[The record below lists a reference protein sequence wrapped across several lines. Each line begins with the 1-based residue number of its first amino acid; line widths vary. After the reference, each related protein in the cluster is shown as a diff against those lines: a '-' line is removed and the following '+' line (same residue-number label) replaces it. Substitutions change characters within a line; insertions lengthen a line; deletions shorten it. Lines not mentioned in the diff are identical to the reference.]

1 MSSSF
6 CVTALAR
13 EAMLIVTAASTTTTE
28 VASPTSSDVEAQTE
42 DADETADLVSKP
54 ETEVGGSDG
63 DAEEDAEDDAED
75 DVEDDAEDDDEDDDA
90 DLVRNPGVRLIGRR
104 VRKLYADPSQPDG
117 YKLFGGTVIGSRVDK
132 TWGTVYGVR
141 YEDGEEQEVIYEE
154 LIPILDEP
162 DEKQRAVPLAVIE
175 ASTKA
180 RTKYSLEKHFPR
192 KGFRPGTLRKE
203 WVGVRRDPDH
213 EGAFFGVATDPRTK
227 VVHHFDVIFTT
238 RHAAGAAHDLLVRR
252 MRAVAA
258 KPRNFIG
265 WEQADAA
272 PAANINTRGKRKENV
287 DFEEVN
293 FPDASWSDLCGIV
306 LGTVATKLTRVV
318 RAGKPPENQAPD
330 SHKRPTPAAPPPAPP
345 AEKKKRRDPRA
356 PRRVNV
362 GGRVYDSRLGVTC
375 HWCRQKTHEAH
386 VTCTSPSCALPGSR
400 LAVSFCGQCLK
411 NRNGEDVFAARESG
425 RWVCPRCRGSCG
437 PGCASCC
444 NCGPCRVAA
453 GLKPTGPGIAS
464 AFAAGFGNVHDFLVG
479 RETGEGREAVA
490 RRKLGFPWG
499 AWLAPRNEA
508 SPSTATHPAAREAT
522 PPAPPAMLP
531 MAPSTPAAPTAPTAP
546 TAPAT
551 PTTPAMPLATV
562 ARRGLVVPAA
572 ASASAAVA
580 DLRRALGD
588 AKAMVAEGLLDD
600 EDFGKIKTSVLAGI
614 AFGAGADASSAGA

>member
-6 CVTALAR
+6 CVTELAR
-13 EAMLIVTAASTTTTE
+13 EAMLIVTAASMTTTE

-42 DADETADLVSKP
+42 DADDTADLVSEP

-63 DAEEDAEDDAED
+63 DAEEDAEEDAEGEAEDDLED
-75 DVEDDAEDDDEDDDA
+75 DVEDDAEDDAEDDDA
-90 DLVRNPGVRLIGRR
+90 DLVRNPGVRLSGRR

-117 YKLFGGTVIGSRVDK
+117 YKLFGGTVLGSRVDK

-162 DEKQRAVPLAVIE
+162 EEKQRAVPLAVIE

-192 KGFRPGTLRKE
+192 MGFRPGTLRKG
-203 WVGVRRDPDH
+203 WAGVRRDPDH

-265 WEQADAA
+265 WEQADEA
-272 PAANINTRGKRKENV
+272 PAAREKTRGKRKETV
-287 DFEEVN
+287 DFGEIN

-306 LGTVATKLTRVV
+306 LGTVATKLTRVA
-318 RAGKPPENQAPD
+318 RAGAPENQAPD
-330 SHKRPTPAAPPPAPP
+330 SHKRPNPAAAPPAPP
-345 AEKKKRRDPRA
+345 AEKKKRRDPKA

-386 VTCTSPSCALPGSR
+386 ATCTSPSCALPGSR

-425 RWVCPRCRGSCG
+425 RWVCPRCRGSYG
-437 PGCASCC
+437 PGCALCC

-453 GLKPTGPGIAS
+453 GLKPTEPGIAS

-490 RRKLGFPWG
+490 RRKLGFRWG
-499 AWLAPRNEA
+499 EWLAPRNEA
-508 SPSTATHPAAREAT
+508 SPSTATLPAAREAT

-531 MAPSTPAAPTAPTAP
+531 TAPSTP

-551 PTTPAMPLATV
+551 PTTLAMPPAVV

-588 AKAMVAEGLLDD
+588 AKAMVSEGLLDD
-600 EDFGKIKTSVLAGI
+600 EDFRKVKTSVLAGI

>member
-6 CVTALAR
+6 CVTELAR
-13 EAMLIVTAASTTTTE
+13 EAMLIVTAASMTTTE

-42 DADETADLVSKP
+42 DADDTADLVSEP

-63 DAEEDAEDDAED
+63 DAEEDAEEDAED
-75 DVEDDAEDDDEDDDA
+75 DAENDDA
-90 DLVRNPGVRLIGRR
+90 DLVRNPGVRLSGRR

-117 YKLFGGTVIGSRVDK
+117 YKLFGGTVLGSRVDK

-162 DEKQRAVPLAVIE
+162 DEKQRAVPLAVLE

-192 KGFRPGTLRKE
+192 KGFRPGTLRKG

-265 WEQADAA
+265 WEQADPSEA
-272 PAANINTRGKRKENV
+272 PAANTRGKRKETV
-287 DFEEVN
+287 DFGEVN

-306 LGTVATKLTRVV
+306 LGTVATKLTREPS
-318 RAGKPPENQAPD
+318 RAGKYSENLFEVAPD
-330 SHKRPTPAAPPPAPP
+330 SRKRPNPAAAPPARES
-345 AEKKKRRDPRA
+345 AEKKKRRDPKA

-499 AWLAPRNEA
+499 EWLAPRN
-508 SPSTATHPAAREAT
+508 EAT

-531 MAPSTPAAPTAPTAP
+531 TAPSP

-551 PTTPAMPLATV
+551 PTAPAMPLAVV

-600 EDFGKIKTSVLAGI
+600 EDFGKVKTSVLAGI